1 MESTLEIRK
10 RIHDYIDDADERI
23 LRIFNAIIDAEEE
36 EEEEDYE
43 LEATDYPEVPDYVY
57 DRIEE
62 ERKKYLNGELKTS
75 SWEEVKERLMKKL

>member
-10 RIHDYIDDADERI
+10 RIHEYIDDADERI

-36 EEEEDYE
+36 EDSE
-43 LEATDYPEVPDYVY
+43 LEATDYPVVPDYVY

-75 SWEEVKERLMKKL
+75 SWEEAKERLMKKL

>member
-10 RIHDYIDDADERI
+10 KIHEYIDDADDRI
-23 LRIFNAIIDAEEE
+23 LRIFSAIIDAEEK
-36 EEEEDYE
+36 DSE
-43 LEATDYPEVPDYVY
+43 LKPSEYPQVPDYVY

-75 SWEEVKERLMKKL
+75 SWEEVKARLMEKL

>member
-36 EEEEDYE
+36 DFD
-43 LEATDYPEVPDYVY
+43 LEPCDYPQVPDYIY
-57 DRIEE
+57 DKIEE
-62 ERKKYLNGELKTS
+62 ERQKYLKGELKTS
-75 SWEEVKERLMKKL
+75 SWEEVKARLLEKL

>member
-36 EEEEDYE
+36 EDSE
-43 LEATDYPEVPDYVY
+43 LELVEYPQVPDYVY
-57 DRIEE
+57 DQIEE
-62 ERKKYLNGELKTS
+62 ERRKYLNGEVKTS

>member
-36 EEEEDYE
+36 DSE
-43 LEATDYPEVPDYVY
+43 LEPSEYPQVPDYIY
-57 DRIEE
+57 DRIGE

-75 SWEEVKERLMKKL
+75 SWEEVKARLMEKL

>member
-10 RIHDYIDDADERI
+10 RIHEYIDDADERI

-36 EEEEDYE
+36 EDSE
-43 LEATDYPEVPDYVY
+43 LEATDYPVVPDYVY

-62 ERKKYLNGELKTS
+62 ERIKYLNGELKTS

>member
-10 RIHDYIDDADERI
+10 RIHEYIDDADERI

-36 EEEEDYE
+36 DSE
-43 LEATDYPEVPDYVY
+43 LELVEYPQVPDYVY
-57 DRIEE
+57 DQIEE
-62 ERKKYLNGELKTS
+62 ERKKYLNGEVKTS

>member
-36 EEEEDYE
+36 DFD
-43 LEATDYPEVPDYVY
+43 LEPSDYPQVPDYIY
-57 DRIEE
+57 DKIEE
-62 ERKKYLNGELKTS
+62 ERQKYLKGELKTS
-75 SWEEVKERLMKKL
+75 SWEEVKARLLEKL